1 MTDTTFKSV
10 FTLDAESQ
18 TYKPA
23 AHNLSAEQAVERS
36 NADQSTRISDQNER
50 HRNPDP
56 LKCKACK
63 KAAEELTSKHT
74 ASASGSEQAEEETAY
89 AQESEGD

>member
-23 AHNLSAEQAVERS
+23 AHNLSAEQAVERF
-36 NADQSTRISDQNER
+36 NADQSARISDQNER

-63 KAAEELTSKHT
+63 KTAEELTAKYAES
-74 ASASGSEQAEEETAY
+74 SQGSEQAEEEPV
-89 AQESEGD
+89 AQESESD

>member
-1 MTDTTFKSV
+1 MTNSTLKSV
-10 FTLDAESQ
+10 FVLDTESQ

-23 AHNLSAEQAVERS
+23 AHNLIAEQAVERITTDQ
-36 NADQSTRISDQNER
+36 NAKVTDQSER

-56 LKCKACK
+56 LKCKSCK
-63 KAAEELTSKHT
+63 KTAEELTSRYT
-74 ASASGSEQAEEETAY
+74 AAGSDSENAEEEIAH